1 MVLAAPVLAS
11 LLMQCGG
18 NVDPTTLQTIISVE
32 SDGNPYVVA
41 NVTKNTSHYF
51 KSKDEAVHFVNE
63 LAKVGDKYSVG
74 LGQIYVDNFKGYGL
88 TNETAF
94 DFCKN
99 VTVASK
105 IFEQCYYRAI
115 DSGEY
120 PDEQQALRAAASC
133 YYSNNFTRGFKK
145 EKNGKSYIDL
155 ANNAV
160 NKIYSVPAMKPVG
173 AGDSLTPVNNNLRR
187 GIVYQQPEGDQPE
200 MVESAINVKGNKPAR
215 AAWDVFNDFAK

>member
-1 MVLAAPVLAS
+1 MVLAAPVLAG

-32 SDGNPYVVA
+32 SGGNPYVVA
-41 NVTKNTSHYF
+41 NVTKGTSHYF
-51 KSKDEAVHFVNE
+51 KTKNEAVHFLNE
-63 LAKVGDKYSVG
+63 LASVGDKYSAG
-74 LGQIYVDNFKGYGL
+74 LGQIYVGNFKNYNL
-88 TNETAF
+88 TNESVF

-105 IFEQCYYRAI
+105 IFEDCYYRAI
-115 DSGEY
+115 ESGSY
-120 PDEQQALRAAASC
+120 PEEQSALRAAASC

-145 EKNGKSYIDL
+145 ESNGKSYIDL

-173 AGDSLTPVNNNLRR
+173 EGGGALPVNNTLRR
-187 GIVYQQPEGDQPE
+187 GVLYQQPEGEQMQAAENVSD
-200 MVESAINVKGNKPAR
+200 VKGKKPAR
-215 AAWDVFNDFAK
+215 PAWDVFNDFDK